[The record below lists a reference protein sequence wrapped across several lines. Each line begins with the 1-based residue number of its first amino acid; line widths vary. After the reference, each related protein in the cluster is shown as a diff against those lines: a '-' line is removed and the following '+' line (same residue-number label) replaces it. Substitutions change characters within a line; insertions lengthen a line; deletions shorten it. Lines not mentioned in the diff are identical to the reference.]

1 MPEQQKR
8 KTLTITHDGKI
19 LVSGYGLL
27 QLGDLSFSDIIS
39 DALMM
44 DKTEL
49 RELNAEVTFTL
60 TLKDKQPQARW
71 D

>member
-1 MPEQQKR
+1 MSEQPKR

-19 LVSGYGLL
+19 LVSGYGVLM
-27 QLGDLSFSDIIS
+27 LGDLKLADIVS
-39 DALMM
+39 EALLI

-49 RELNAEVTFTL
+49 RELNAEITFTL
-60 TLKDKQPQARW
+60 TLKDLHPQARW

>member
-1 MPEQQKR
+1 MPEQPKR

-19 LVSGYGLL
+19 LVSGYGVLK
-27 QLGDLSFSDIIS
+27 LGELNFSDIVS
-39 DALMM
+39 DSLLM
-44 DKTEL
+44 DRTEL

-60 TLKDKQPQARW
+60 TLKDQQPQARW

>member
-1 MPEQQKR
+1 MSEQPKR

-19 LVSGYGLL
+19 LVSGYGVLM
-27 QLGDLSFSDIIS
+27 LGDLKLADIVS
-39 DALMM
+39 EALLI

-49 RELNAEVTFTL
+49 RELNAECTLTL
-60 TLKDKQPQARW
+60 TLKDLQPQARW

>member
-1 MPEQQKR
+1 MAEQQKR

-19 LVSGYGLL
+19 LVAGYGVL
-27 QLGDLSFSDIIS
+27 QLGDMSLADIVS